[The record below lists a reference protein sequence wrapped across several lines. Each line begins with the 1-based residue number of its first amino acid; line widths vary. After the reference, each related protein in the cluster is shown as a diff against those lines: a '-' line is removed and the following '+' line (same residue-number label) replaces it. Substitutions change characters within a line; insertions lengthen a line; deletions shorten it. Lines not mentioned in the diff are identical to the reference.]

1 MLLASLCAVGM
12 FRVPG
17 QAQVLGGAPQV
28 AQVVAT
34 GAQAIARAAQHL
46 PIAAAMP
53 NIMPVVMAAAVD
65 AAPFVAAAAAQAP
78 IAPQAQQAG
87 GLNAGPSTTFDPA
100 SPPRADEWD
109 FSVTISALPS
119 GDIPPIWLQ
128 YFFGWLD
135 AACLLGICSLERGKK
150 DDNLHIQAAVRMRN
164 PVAPTD
170 SFLKQKVRQMKRVL
184 VGMSSKISFK
194 EFGPGQ
200 FMELMVGYC
209 MKDEGKPHFG
219 SLCKNIP
226 DDFKAHAKAAWN
238 AVRRSYEDAFVVLC
252 RKNFFQQVR
261 STKFGLIPFVGI
273 DLAFFRCRFSMMQ
286 PTKEIFLEA
295 FSNV

>member
-1 MLLASLCAVGM
+1 MLFASLCAVGI
-12 FRVPG
+12 FRAPG

-87 GLNAGPSTTFDPA
+87 GLNAGPSTFDPS

-109 FSVTISALPS
+109 FSATISALPS

-150 DDNLHIQAAVRMRN
+150 DDDLHIQAAVRM
-164 PVAPTD
+164 
-170 SFLKQKVRQMKRVL
+170 
-184 VGMSSKISFK
+184 
-194 EFGPGQ
+194 
-200 FMELMVGYC
+200 
-209 MKDEGKPHFG
+209 
-219 SLCKNIP
+219 
-226 DDFKAHAKAAWN
+226 
-238 AVRRSYEDAFVVLC
+238 
-252 RKNFFQQVR
+252 
-261 STKFGLIPFVGI
+261 
-273 DLAFFRCRFSMMQ
+273 
-286 PTKEIFLEA
+286 
-295 FSNV
+295 